1 MDGTTPH
8 HLLPPSEAK
17 KEIRDD
23 VPLVCAWA
31 LINAFSIVCGA
42 ASGYIAAYIHVSCSQ
57 SSFILPCIQLT
68 DAAKARLIAL
78 FIGMLCCAA
87 SQAAAAAPALLLP
100 RRRRWARRALA
111 YLALAVTILFHC
123 MYASLVWILLAADP
137 GHMSGRIY
145 YTVIICFMV
154 VCDLLSCVALLL
166 EVMGRRKQCVA

>member
-1 MDGTTPH
+1 MDGKTP

-31 LINAFSIVCGA
+31 LINAFSIVSGA
-42 ASGYIAAYIHVSCSQ
+42 ASGYTAAYFRIACIQ

-68 DAAKARLIAL
+68 DAEEARLIAL
-78 FIGMLCCAA
+78 FVGMLCCAA
-87 SQAAAAAPALLLP
+87 SQAAAAALALLLP
-100 RRRRWARRALA
+100 RHRRWPRRALA

-123 MYASLVWILLAADP
+123 MYASTIWILHAADS
-137 GHMSGRIY
+137 GYILGRIY

-166 EVMGRRKQCVA
+166 EVMGGASMQCVA